1 MLDAV
6 RGEPVYMIL
15 AMSPEKTIRMK
26 PQNLVAG
33 LPVRHLEA
41 VS

>member
-1 MLDAV
+1 MTDTV

-15 AMSPEKTIRMK
+15 AMDQGKIIRMK

-33 LPVRHLEA
+33 LPIRHLEA
-41 VS
+41 VG